1 LGPRVAKRKDSI
13 MEGNGD
19 TPYFRHAL
27 ENYMRHHDLEAC
39 DPCSLPAYILTGLLR
54 EAEERRAHHDASP
67 AGPEQAIAV
76 ASLPVSARLRLR
88 KM

>member
-1 LGPRVAKRKDSI
+1 

-19 TPYFRHAL
+19 TPYFRRAL
-27 ENYMRHHDLEAC
+27 ENYMRRHGLEAC

-67 AGPEQAIAV
+67 GGPEQAIALAWRKV
-76 ASLPVSARLRLR
+76 PALLPL

>member
-1 LGPRVAKRKDSI
+1 

-27 ENYMRHHDLEAC
+27 ENYMRYHGLEAC

-54 EAEERRAHHDASP
+54 EAEERRAHHEASSAARASDRSRVAQS
-67 AGPEQAIAV
+67 AGTV
-76 ASLPVSARLRLR
+76 TVT